1 MARRPHVYSRP
12 ARDAATVLGLQIAAA
27 RRERRWT
34 AAELA
39 QRAGVS
45 VNTLRSAERGEPTVA
60 VGVMF
65 ELATLLGVPLFA
77 ATPGELSTL
86 ADRQRDRLALLP
98 AYVRSRR
105 EPVHDNF

>member
-12 ARDAATVLGLQIAAA
+12 AREAATVLGLQIAAA

-39 QRAGVS
+39 QRAGIS

-60 VGVMF
+60 VGVVF

-77 ATPGELSTL
+77 AAPGELSSL

-98 AYVRSRR
+98 AHVRSRR
-105 EPVHDNF
+105 EPVDDNF